1 MYLEEVLLNINS
13 GAPIAEIT
21 REMERLLSAIKDT
34 GKGGSLTLTV
44 SVAPFKGSTDAMCV
58 TCQVKTKIPEPER
71 GVALFFLTEDN
82 RLVRND
88 PRQQQLP
95 LRSIEIVPVS
105 RGELK
110 EVG

>member
-1 MYLEEVLLNINS
+1 MYLEEVLEKINN

-21 REMERLLSAIKDT
+21 REMERLLCAIKDT
-34 GKGGSLTLTV
+34 GKRGSITIVVDV
-44 SVAPFKGSTDAMCV
+44 SPFKGSTDAMCV

-71 GVALFFLTEDN
+71 GVALFFLTEDF

-88 PRQQQLP
+88 PRQQELP
-95 LRSIEIVPVS
+95 LRTIEIVPAV